1 MQFLTSGLAINVRR
15 CADVLDALLIKLN
28 EQTGIPDNIV
38 SWNETYGNRQGS
50 LEFPDRGRLI
60 FDIAQCLTANKEMLY
75 TVALLER
82 KDEKEKAPVVFISMQ
97 SPSLDIP
104 MRVEIPLRALVRGGP
119 PLRGTYT
126 VYLHSLFA
134 DERKEFVYYGITKR
148 GWNKRFGE
156 HVKAAMRDNSRRSLP
171 RKLKRLTGARLKE
184 LTGQIHPEPTLTGI
198 ISALCA
204 VGLDRNSAL
213 AAERHLIEKYSLS
226 SKFIGGLN
234 MISGPRVH
242 T

>member
-1 MQFLTSGLAINVRR
+1 
-15 CADVLDALLIKLN
+15 
-28 EQTGIPDNIV
+28 
-38 SWNETYGNRQGS
+38 
-50 LEFPDRGRLI
+50 
-60 FDIAQCLTANKEMLY
+60 
-75 TVALLER
+75 
-82 KDEKEKAPVVFISMQ
+82 
-97 SPSLDIP
+97 
-104 MRVEIPLRALVRGGP
+104 
-119 PLRGTYT
+119 
-126 VYLHSLFA
+126 
-134 DERKEFVYYGITKR
+134 
-148 GWNKRFGE
+148 
-156 HVKAAMRDNSRRSLP
+156 
-171 RKLKRLTGARLKE
+171 LTGARLKE